1 MNSENTI
8 STKVEQTIAELS
20 LSEKISALSGAFTQ
34 EELFEKSS
42 EVVNGE
48 KLFHYNLIPYPT
60 GRVAPLDLQPVRFVD
75 GPRGAVCGNS
85 TCFPVSMAR
94 GASFDPDLEARI
106 GEAIGREIRAAG
118 GNYFGGV
125 CINILRHPA
134 AGRAQETYGE
144 DMHHLGE
151 MGAALVR
158 GVQRHNVM
166 ACVKHYAC
174 NNIENS
180 RFDVSVELDDRTL
193 HEIYLPH
200 FKRCVDED
208 AASIMGAY
216 NRVRGDQC
224 CESALLLQ
232 KILREMW
239 GFDGFTI
246 SDFFMG
252 VRSAVKAINAGLD
265 IEMPCR
271 MHYVA
276 DLDGAVQRGEVDEAT
291 IDESLR
297 RILRTALRYELAD
310 DPEDYSPGIVCSRE
324 HVALA
329 REAAQKSMVLLRNE
343 QAGGKPA
350 LPINLE
356 SVTKLALV
364 GQLADVENIGDHGSS
379 RVYPPYIVTPKQ
391 GISERLKERGVELA
405 TAFDNDDVA
414 AAKRAAT
421 GADAA
426 IVVAG
431 CTHSDEGEYIP
442 TDLLSEDQ
450 KAEAGDRGF
459 LGGDRESLRLKPD
472 EIELIRAVAEVNDRV
487 IVVLIGGSAFILEDV
502 IEQVQA
508 IVFAWYPGMEG
519 GNAIADTL
527 FGDYNPGGKL
537 PFTIPTTEE
546 HLAYFSNE
554 VDEIDYDYYHGYMLV
569 DKEGVQPRYP
579 FGFGLSYSHFA
590 YSNASA
596 QIDGEGKSA
605 VLRASVDVENSGELA
620 GDDVA
625 QLYIGFAGSPVERPA
640 KVLSGFSREHL
651 KPGER
656 RTVRFEVPLS
666 RLGYFDAGRGEF
678 TDGPECSELTVSLGN
693 SSAAGDLQSV
703 SVSIR

>member
-1 MNSENTI
+1 MTTKAEVER
-8 STKVEQTIAELS
+8 KVEETIASLS
-20 LSEKISALSGAFTQ
+20 LPEKISALSGAFTP
-34 EELFEKSS
+34 EEFFEKSS
-42 EVVNGE
+42 EVINGE
-48 KLFHYNLIPYPT
+48 RVFHYNLIPYPT
-60 GRVAPLDLQPVRFVD
+60 GPVAPLDLEPVRFVD

-94 GASFDPDLEARI
+94 GASFDTDLEERV

-144 DMHHLGE
+144 DMHLLGE

-180 RFDVSVELDDRTL
+180 RFDVNVELDDRTL

-200 FKRCVDED
+200 FRRCVEEG
-208 AASIMGAY
+208 AASFMGAY
-216 NRVRGDQC
+216 NLVRGDQC
-224 CESALLLQ
+224 CESPLLLQ

-246 SDFFMG
+246 SDFLKG

-276 DLDGAVQRGEVDEAT
+276 DLEGAVQRGEVDEAT

-297 RILRTALRYELAD
+297 RVLRTALRFELAD
-310 DPEDYSPGIVCSRE
+310 DPQEYSAQVVCSSE
-324 HVALA
+324 HIALA

-343 QAGGKPA
+343 AAGGKPA
-350 LPINLE
+350 LPINPE
-356 SVTKLALV
+356 SVRKLALV

-391 GISERLKERGVELA
+391 GIAERLKERGVELA
-405 TAFDNDDVA
+405 TAFDNGDIA
-414 AAKRAAT
+414 AAKRAAS

-426 IVVAG
+426 VVVAG

-472 EIELIRAVAEVNDRV
+472 EIELIRAVSEVNDRV
-487 IVVLIGGSAFILEDV
+487 ILVLIGGSAFILEDV
-502 IEQVQA
+502 VEQVQA
-508 IVFAWYPGMEG
+508 VVFAWYPGMEG
-519 GNAIADTL
+519 GNAIADVL
-527 FGDYNPGGKL
+527 FGEYNPGGKL

-569 DKEGVQPRYP
+569 DKESHRPRYP
-579 FGFGLSYSHFA
+579 FGFGLSYTRFD

-596 QIDGEGKSA
+596 RIDGEGTTA
-605 VLRASVDVENSGELA
+605 VLRASVDVENAGEVA

-625 QLYIGFAGSPVERPA
+625 QLYVGFHGSPVERPA

-651 KPGER
+651 APGER

-678 TDGPECSELTVSLGN
+678 TDTPECEELTVSLGN
-693 SSAAGDLQSV
+693 GSGPEDLHSV
-703 SVSIR
+703 SVPVR